1 MKRALTYFVVGL
13 HLFFFCTIVFGSYLP
28 KKKHRIAVHS
38 VRLKPPAPVQQLQ
51 TKTAAP
57 AKKNPSPSPAKQSK
71 TAQPQQQAQPSR
83 PTQKKKPAPTPTTTT
98 SAAKKKETKPARRSP
113 AVSQKLIK
121 ELEESIAKIDEKP
134 DKFKSEKYSAKTKSQ
149 VQAPIVLNSLESE
162 PYIGPFSER
171 ATLEDLR
178 ELLVLELKNSL
189 HLPDF
194 GEVTMRLVLRRDGSV
209 AEVKV
214 LKSAS
219 KKNSEYL
226 ERELPKHSFSFV
238 AELGLK
244 DNERN
249 FVITF
254 CNEI

>member
-1 MKRALTYFVVGL
+1 MKRALTYFIVGL
-13 HLFFFCTIVFGSYLP
+13 HLFFFCSFVFGSYLP

-38 VRLKPPAPVQQLQ
+38 VRLKTPPPVQQLQ
-51 TKTAAP
+51 TKTATA
-57 AKKNPSPSPAKQSK
+57 AKKPSSPATAQSTK
-71 TAQPQQQAQPSR
+71 APQPQPQQLPSTR
-83 PTQKKKPAPTPTTTT
+83 PMQKKKPSSTTTT
-98 SAAKKKETKPARRSP
+98 PNTAKKKEVKTVKRSP

>member
-1 MKRALTYFVVGL
+1 MKRALTYFIVGL
-13 HLFFFCTIVFGSYLP
+13 HLFFLCSFIFGGYLP
-28 KKKHRIAVHS
+28 PKKHRIAVHS
-38 VRLKPPAPVQQLQ
+38 VRLKTPPQQIQ
-51 TKTAAP
+51 PKNIAT
-57 AKKNPSPSPAKQSK
+57 AKKTTSPSTVNPRPEQQKQQK
-71 TAQPQQQAQPSR
+71 QPQSQPSR
-83 PTQKKKPAPTPTTTT
+83 PLPNKKPTPTT
-98 SAAKKKETKPARRSP
+98 AATAPQKKEAKTTTKKP

-134 DKFKSEKYSAKTKSQ
+134 DNFKSEKYSAKTKSQ
-149 VQAPIVLNSLESE
+149 AQAPLVLNSLQRETFV
-162 PYIGPFSER
+162 GPFTEQEI
-171 ATLEDLR
+171 TPIEIK

-194 GEVTMRLVLRRDGSV
+194 GEVTMRLILRRDGSV

-238 AELGLK
+238 ADLGLK